1 MKNCPSCQQVYPDD
15 GPDFCTNDGTP
26 LVRSVSE
33 YNPGSTPGSQ
43 WQQPPTG
50 WQPPQQQPPT
60 GYGYQPQG
68 QYSPPSQYPP
78 PPYGYGQPSSGGDG
92 LQKAALF
99 TGIGATA
106 TFLIAIL
113 IAAGGIR
120 SRDTLALVGI
130 FGLIAL
136 LAGLTAVVLGI
147 IGISMAGKR
156 PGASKVKAIIGLCL
170 GAIPILLW
178 IIGLAN
184 SRGRF

>member
-1 MKNCPSCQQVYPDD
+1 MKSCPSCQQVYPDD

-26 LVRSVSE
+26 LVRSTSE
-33 YNPGSTPGSQ
+33 YNPGASPGSQ

-50 WQPPQQQPPT
+50 WQPPPPPP

-68 QYSPPSQYPP
+68 GQYPPSNQYPP
-78 PPYGYGQPSSGGDG
+78 PPYGYGPPSGGGDG

-99 TGIGATA
+99 TGIGATLI
-106 TFLIAIL
+106 FLIAIL

-147 IGISMAGKR
+147 VAISMASKR

-170 GAIPILLW
+170 GALPMILW
-178 IIGLAN
+178 IIGLA
-184 SRGRF
+184 SARRF